1 MEDLGEGRG
10 SYTCSDP
17 KLSGAGLGEDPWRPG
32 EWSALVSGAESARDQ
47 REWEDSMIGHE
58 VREVAVTRL

>member
-1 MEDLGEGRG
+1 MSSGLNYEEGAAMEDLGEGRG

-32 EWSALVSGAESARDQ
+32 EWS
-47 REWEDSMIGHE
+47 RE
-58 VREVAVTRL
+58 REGSEGVGGQYDRT